1 MHKTTCLRF
10 QSSFAIMTAQG
21 LKMKWYEQRFVNR
34 RDWILDHLEY
44 LGLSEKETVLVL
56 LMDFMN
62 ENRIPITIDVL
73 AQRTGMSE
81 TDVDETIAVLY
92 AKKYLDIRASGKR
105 VSFRLDGLFETDVA
119 KEESVIDR
127 SVFDL
132 FESEMK
138 RPLTQ
143 KDMEKITDWNRTY
156 DKRLVIL
163 ALREASIYQSVSIPY
178 IDKILHEWA
187 RKGLSAEMVEK
198 GAGANETGRNTEGA

>member
-1 MHKTTCLRF
+1 
-10 QSSFAIMTAQG
+10 MTAQG

-62 ENRIPITIDVL
+62 ENRIPITIDAL

-119 KEESVIDR
+119 REESVIDR

-132 FESEMK
+132 FESELK

-178 IDKILHEWA
+178 IDKILNEWA

-198 GAGANETGRNTEGA
+198 GAGANETGRSTESA

>member
-1 MHKTTCLRF
+1 MYKTTCLRF
-10 QSSFAIMTAQG
+10 PISFAIMTAQG

-62 ENRIPITIDVL
+62 ENRIPITIDAL

-119 KEESVIDR
+119 REESVIDR

-132 FESEMK
+132 FESELK

-178 IDKILHEWA
+178 IDKILNEWA

-198 GAGANETGRNTEGA
+198 GAGANETGRSTESA

>member
-1 MHKTTCLRF
+1 
-10 QSSFAIMTAQG
+10 MTEQG
-21 LKMKWYEQRFVNR
+21 AKMKWYEQRFVNR

-62 ENRIPITIDVL
+62 ENRIPITIDAL
-73 AQRTGMSE
+73 AQRTGMAE
-81 TDVDETIAVLY
+81 KDVDETIAVLY

-105 VSFRLDGLFETDVA
+105 VSFRLDGLFETNVA

-132 FESEMK
+132 FESELK

-178 IDKILHEWA
+178 IDKILHEWE
-187 RKGLSAEMVEK
+187 RKGLSPEMVEK